1 MNEQMSDEEL
11 IGALEHWG
19 KTDASN
25 SAYSAL
31 AIQQRSIAKGR
42 TTLRLTLVA
51 CTVIATA
58 IMSIPWRTNFRRPT
72 TSPTEIAMERTPIEP
87 DPELLLKSI
96 AERTRNISAR
106 IEGMRSLQEQQRQ
119 MDDEI
124 QNLDAKLHYF
134 QRVAIR
140 NQIALN
146 QVP

>member
-11 IGALEHWG
+11 VRALEHWG

-25 SAYSAL
+25 SACSAL
-31 AIQQRSIAKGR
+31 AIQQLSIARGR
-42 TTLRLTLVA
+42 TTHRLTLVA
-51 CTVIATA
+51 CTVMATA
-58 IMSIPWRTNFRRPT
+58 IISIPWLTNSRVQT

-106 IEGMRSLQEQQRQ
+106 VEGMNFLREQQQ
-119 MDDEI
+119 QTADEI
-124 QNLDAKLHYF
+124 QNLNAKLLYF

>member
-1 MNEQMSDEEL
+1 MNEHMSDEEL
-11 IGALEHWG
+11 IRALEHWG

-31 AIQQRSIAKGR
+31 AIQQQSIAKGR

-58 IMSIPWRTNFRRPT
+58 IMSIPWRTNSRVQT

-96 AERTRNISAR
+96 AERTRNISSR